1 MNSYKMSNPEEYMQS
16 KPENK
21 STDVIEEKLSK
32 TEINRESLA
41 ILASLGSTKEYL
53 GEELSFRDIKK
64 LKEADV
70 LKYYNRYQSVLGKQL
85 HKGLIEAFIRTAV
98 KGLSYFL
105 NFDDTEELSKDLQK
119 DELVKREL
127 ALISG
132 QLVLRGGRFVAL
144 GSGLFHVIKHIDFSA
159 KESKSDIENY
169 QGVYEHKPPPILSE
183 ENFKSSSRDANKML
197 TDC

>member
-1 MNSYKMSNPEEYMQS
+1 MSNPKEYFEV
-16 KPENK
+16 KPENN
-21 STDVIEEKLSK
+21 SVENSDEKLDQ

-41 ILASLGSTKEYL
+41 ILASLGSTKKYL
-53 GEELSFRDIKK
+53 GEELCLGDTKK

-85 HKGLIEAFIRTAV
+85 HKGLTESFIRTAV

-132 QLVLRGGRFVAL
+132 QLF
-144 GSGLFHVIKHIDFSA
+144 F
-159 KESKSDIENY
+159 
-169 QGVYEHKPPPILSE
+169 
-183 ENFKSSSRDANKML
+183 
-197 TDC
+197 